1 MKTNRQERW
10 KSGHWLASI
19 ASALLAGASLLA
31 PATSYARVPYQSAR
45 QARTKSQAT
54 TKASATEASAS
65 APAVSVS
72 AKATAA
78 SECKSGTCV
87 RPTGLSLAAAGDH
100 KYGTA
105 LTWVDTPR
113 DAGKLAA
120 AQNKLVFVIQI
131 SGDFTHDDF
140 T

>member
-1 MKTNRQERW
+1 MKTNWQEAW
-10 KSGHWLASI
+10 KRGYGSRTI

-45 QARTKSQAT
+45 QAQTKSQAT
-54 TKASATEASAS
+54 TKTSAAGTSASAS
-65 APAVSVS
+65 IVSVP

-78 SECKSGTCV
+78 SQCDSGTCA
-87 RPTGLSLAAAGDH
+87 RPTGLSLATTGDH

-120 AQNKLVFVIQI
+120 EQNKLVFVIQI
-131 SGDFTHDDF
+131 SGDFTRDDF